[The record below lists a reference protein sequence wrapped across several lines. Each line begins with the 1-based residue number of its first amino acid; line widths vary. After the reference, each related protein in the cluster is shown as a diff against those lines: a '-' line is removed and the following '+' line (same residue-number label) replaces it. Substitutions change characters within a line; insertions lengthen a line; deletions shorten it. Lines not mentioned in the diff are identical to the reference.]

1 MAKSKK
7 VEARE
12 RARAAKA
19 RVDARRAAR
28 DEQITDAQTA
38 YYLAVAERDEAL
50 DAVAAAEQD
59 MASSISKLK
68 DTLGVRLD
76 EIADL
81 CEITQAEA
89 RALSKRGQQSTPS
102 TDDTATERVAE
113 APAES
118 NVA

>member
-28 DEQITDAQTA
+28 DEQISEAQTA
-38 YYLAVAERDEAL
+38 YYIAVADRDVAL
-50 DAVAAAEQD
+50 ESVATAEQD
-59 MASSISKLK
+59 MALSVSKLK
-68 DTLGVRLD
+68 DTLGVRPE
-76 EIADL
+76 EIAEL
-81 CEITQAEA
+81 CEITQAEV
-89 RALSKRGQQSTPS
+89 RALSKRGRQSTPS
-102 TDDTATERVAE
+102 GTETAAEPAGE

-118 NVA
+118 DVA